1 MPQPNERP
9 IPCGTSTGFAG
20 AESHVVVTAGGTVI
34 YTPAVLPAGTL
45 GSGEGPP
52 VDPATQA
59 NASPAGV
66 AASGDNGATWSL
78 VRPDGLT
85 WNPTDHAEYIDP
97 STGRFFF
104 ENYGPIPL
112 APTLGLPQEGP
123 AYLISTD
130 DFHTWHLSVIAGLV
144 LPENPRF
151 VSAPAPGGEPLPVG
165 YPRVLYFCANT
176 NVGFVSPAILG
187 RLCFRSLDGGTT
199 WQASQVFGGLL
210 PTHPQCGLSGEDFTA
225 VDGYY
230 PEPSSNGTLY
240 LLVSCG
246 GRTYL
251 ARSTDEAASFP
262 IIYARG
268 GPLEVPAPADSLFSV
283 FPALGTGPQL
293 RIDPQDNMYLV
304 YPAVTGQTI
313 SKLFLR
319 ISQDRGLSWSRPLDI
334 TPPGV
339 SAILRWAVAER
350 GLGNLAVTYVA
361 RRQGAST
368 WDGYVSET
376 NDALDALRAG
386 GEPLFWSGVAN
397 REPLMYADTIRG
409 AGNIALGEGQLAA
422 PYPSPLGIDPAGG
435 LFSAGNDFIGAT
447 IGPDG
452 TPWGTFNQ
460 DCGPSPQ
467 AAGCRADGD
476 QTRGFAA
483 RLAWPGRSN
492 TCGAASGP
500 QASIDRRP
508 RTLSRQ
514 TIVLTG
520 RANRLACSAGAAV
533 ARVEAAIARKS
544 RNRCRFLTPHGH
556 LGRATSCSRPR
567 YLVADGTTRWSL
579 RRHVLFP
586 RGRYVVSVLAVDTQ
600 GRTGPVTQ
608 IRRTVN

>member
-1 MPQPNERP
+1 
-9 IPCGTSTGFAG
+9 
-20 AESHVVVTAGGTVI
+20 
-34 YTPAVLPAGTL
+34 
-45 GSGEGPP
+45 
-52 VDPATQA
+52 
-59 NASPAGV
+59 
-66 AASGDNGATWSL
+66 
-78 VRPDGLT
+78 
-85 WNPTDHAEYIDP
+85 
-97 STGRFFF
+97 
-104 ENYGPIPL
+104 
-112 APTLGLPQEGP
+112 
-123 AYLISTD
+123 
-130 DFHTWHLSVIAGLV
+130 
-144 LPENPRF
+144 

-435 LFSAGNDFIGAT
+435 LWAKPPSSGLPSRRRPDARVCRQTRLAGT
-447 IGPDG
+447 IKHVRRGV
-452 TPWGTFNQ
+452 W
-460 DCGPSPQ
+460 
-467 AAGCRADGD
+467 AAGEHRSASKNPEPANDRADG
-476 QTRGFAA
+476 QSESPGVQRRGSGGA
-483 RLAWPGRSN
+483 RRG
-492 TCGAASGP
+492 G
-500 QASIDRRP
+500 DRP
-508 RTLSRQ
+508 
-514 TIVLTG
+514 
-520 RANRLACSAGAAV
+520 
-533 ARVEAAIARKS
+533 
-544 RNRCRFLTPHGH
+544 
-556 LGRATSCSRPR
+556 
-567 YLVADGTTRWSL
+567 
-579 RRHVLFP
+579 
-586 RGRYVVSVLAVDTQ
+586 
-600 GRTGPVTQ
+600 
-608 IRRTVN
+608 